1 MARSRNPEKKMKL
14 SGHLREFRNR
24 LFKSAFA
31 IVGGGIIG
39 WITFDQV
46 FSALQQPIID
56 LARDEHVNATI
67 NFNSVVSAF
76 DLHLQIAFFVGL
88 FISSPVWLY
97 QVLAFITPAL
107 KKRERRY
114 TIGFLFLS
122 SPVFLAGAWFGWWLF
137 PEFIRSL
144 LSFTPPGAANV
155 INAAEYVLFAVRV
168 LLVFG
173 LAFVLPIILVFLN
186 ALGVI
191 SGKTILK
198 GWRPA
203 IFIIAVIGAIAT
215 PVSDPMSMF
224 LLMLPLTVLY
234 FVAAAV
240 ALANDKRRAARQKNE
255 LVTDLLIDEV
265 TE

>member
-39 WITFDQV
+39 WIVFDDV
-46 FSALQQPIID
+46 FQALQKPILD
-56 LARDEHVNATI
+56 LARDEHMNATI
-67 NFNSVVSAF
+67 NFSSIVSAF

-88 FISSPVWLY
+88 FLASPVWLY
-97 QVLAFITPAL
+97 QIVAFIAPAL

-114 TIGFLFLS
+114 TIAFLLTS
-122 SPVFLAGAWFGWWLF
+122 SPIFLAGAYFGWWLF
-137 PEFIRSL
+137 PEFIKSL
-144 LSFTPPGAANV
+144 LSFTPAGSANV
-155 INAAEYVLFAVRV
+155 INASEYVLFAVRV

-203 IFIIAVIGAIAT
+203 LFIIALIGAIAT

-224 LLMLPLTVLY
+224 LLMVPLIILY
-234 FVAAAV
+234 FVAAGL
-240 ALANDKRRAARQKNE
+240 ALANDKRRESRIK
-255 LVTDLLIDEV
+255 TDLETELLIDEAI
-265 TE
+265 E

>member
-1 MARSRNPEKKMKL
+1 MAKSRNPEKRMKL

-31 IVGGGIIG
+31 IVGGSIIG
-39 WITFDQV
+39 WMFFDQI
-46 FSALQQPIID
+46 FAKLQQPILD
-56 LARDEHVNATI
+56 LAKDEHVNATI
-67 NFNSVVSAF
+67 NFSSVVSAF

-97 QVLAFITPAL
+97 QLLAFIAPAL

-114 TIGFLFLS
+114 TVGFLLVS
-122 SPVFLAGAWFGWWLF
+122 SPIFLAGAWFGWWLF

-144 LSFTPPGAANV
+144 LSFTPAGSANV

-173 LAFVLPIILVFLN
+173 LAFVLPIILLFLN

-203 IFIIAVIGAIAT
+203 LFIIAVIGAIAT

-224 LLMLPLTVLY
+224 LLMIPLIALY
-234 FVAAAV
+234 FLAAFI
-240 ALANDKRRAARQKNE
+240 ALANDRRKASRQKNE
-255 LVTDLLIDEV
+255 AVTDLTVDEV
-265 TE
+265 SQ

>member
-39 WITFDQV
+39 WIVFDDV
-46 FSALQQPIID
+46 FQALQKPILD
-56 LARDEHVNATI
+56 LARDEHMNATI
-67 NFNSVVSAF
+67 NFSSIVSAF

-88 FISSPVWLY
+88 FLASPVWLY
-97 QVLAFITPAL
+97 QIVAFIAPAL

-114 TIGFLFLS
+114 TIAFLLTS
-122 SPVFLAGAWFGWWLF
+122 SPIFLAGAYFGWWLF
-137 PEFIRSL
+137 PEFIKSL
-144 LSFTPPGAANV
+144 LSFTPVGSANV
-155 INAAEYVLFAVRV
+155 INASEYVLFAVRV

-203 IFIIAVIGAIAT
+203 LFIIALIGAIAT

-224 LLMLPLTVLY
+224 LLMVPLIILY
-234 FVAAAV
+234 FVAAGL
-240 ALANDKRRAARQKNE
+240 ALANDKRRESRIK
-255 LVTDLLIDEV
+255 TDLETELLIDEAI
-265 TE
+265 E